1 MTEVQPVYIFPIFLK
16 DRVLQRLAI
25 QELKLAI
32 VDKVAAI
39 DENQRRRVRLP
50 ETFARLHNSK
60 QRPYAQYNFKKNVF
74 MFNK

>member
-1 MTEVQPVYIFPIFLK
+1 M
-16 DRVLQRLAI
+16 LQRVTI

-39 DENQRRRVRLP
+39 DENQQRLVRLP
-50 ETFARLHNSK
+50 ETFARMHRNK
-60 QRPYAQYNFKKNVF
+60 QRPYAQYNLKKFLF